1 MRAARGRGARLILV
15 TDTWGSPLAAEA
27 ELLIALPR
35 EAAGPIAPLT
45 HEIAVTEL
53 LLVATAAR
61 LAPADRLADLDALT
75 QSL

>member
-1 MRAARGRGARLILV
+1 VG
-15 TDTWGSPLAAEA
+15 LAAG
-27 ELLIALPR
+27 R

-61 LAPADRLADLDALT
+61 LAPAERLAELDALT
-75 QSL
+75 RSL